1 MKPPFVLIPDHVS
14 HDTVECLET
23 LLRHAR
29 KGEVI
34 GIAFTVA
41 LKRRAYIADTAG
53 ECHRNP
59 TFARGMVAALDD
71 HLATRV
77 RDGNG

>member
-1 MKPPFVLIPDHVS
+1 VKPPFVLIQDTIS

-29 KGEVI
+29 KGDVI
-34 GIAFTVA
+34 GVAFAAA
-41 LKRRAYIADTAG
+41 LKRRAYITNTAG

-59 TFARGMVAALDD
+59 TWARGLIAALDD
-71 HLATRV
+71 QLSSRI
-77 RDGNG
+77 RGGND